1 MAAPDEMPDEEP
13 PLFSEG
19 DLVGGRYVLVR
30 ELGAGAA
37 GQVWEA
43 EHRLLTSRCAIK
55 FLVTAARMEPESAD
69 VLVQRFRFEA
79 QISARLGNITQHIVA
94 AQDAGMFRG
103 VPYLVMELVAGQNLD
118 ARIDVS
124 EMSVEETADL
134 LEQLAE
140 PIDGAHGH
148 GIAHRDVKPA
158 NIMVVRNTG
167 GKPFYK
173 LGDFGTAKY
182 FGEGLVGLSP
192 PKQTSENT
200 LVGSPAYMSPEY
212 VSGAPIVSGHIDLWA
227 LSVTA
232 YEAITRQL
240 PFDGELW
247 THVAMALLKGDF
259 TPPSKVIAGLPP
271 GIDGVFKRAF
281 ASDAT
286 ARYQTA
292 RELAV
297 AFRQAII
304 ETTLVIAPAEPLPQA
319 KREASAPDL
328 GDLRVPEQ
336 KTPLLED
343 AMTPGPLSEP
353 HAFLESL
360 APPPPR
366 RKAFGLML
374 GAGAVGAVA
383 IGLFAWL
390 ALRGEPKPAPASALA
405 QTQAQPRS
413 AEPTAT
419 ETVTVAAPPIE
430 TAAHSAS
437 AKIKRPATSKA
448 SAKQSAVVTT
458 PATTPVPATA
468 KTATSGRSASPSE
481 TH

>member
-1 MAAPDEMPDEEP
+1 MAGPDEMPDEEP

-103 VPYLVMELVAGQNLD
+103 VPYLVMELVTGQNLD
-118 ARIDVS
+118 ARIDIS
-124 EMSVEETADL
+124 EMSVDETADL

-158 NIMVVRNTG
+158 NIMVLKNTN

-182 FGEGLVGLSP
+182 FGEGLVGLTP

-227 LSVTA
+227 LAVTA
-232 YEAITRQL
+232 YEALTRQL

-247 THVAMALLKGDF
+247 THVAMALLKGEF
-259 TPPSKVIAGLPP
+259 KAPSKVIAGLPA
-271 GIDGVFKRAF
+271 GLDAVFKRAF
-281 ASDAT
+281 AADPQD
-286 ARYQTA
+286 RYQTA
-292 RELAV
+292 RDLAA
-297 AFRQAII
+297 AFRAGITATALALI
-304 ETTLVIAPAEPLPQA
+304 EPRPRGGSAPELEDARAPQA
-319 KREASAPDL
+319 PH
-328 GDLRVPEQ
+328 
-336 KTPLLED
+336 LED

-353 HAFLESL
+353 IAFLESL
-360 APPPPR
+360 APAPPR
-366 RKAFGLML
+366 RKPFGLML
-374 GAGAVGAVA
+374 GASAIAALA

-390 ALRGEPKPAPASALA
+390 ALRPEPKASAPPVPAAAVL
-405 QTQAQPRS
+405 TRT
-413 AEPTAT
+413 AEATAT
-419 ETVTVAAPPIE
+419 EVAATTAAPLE
-430 TAAHSAS
+430 TA
-437 AKIKRPATSKA
+437 
-448 SAKQSAVVTT
+448 
-458 PATTPVPATA
+458 
-468 KTATSGRSASPSE
+468 PSE
-481 TH
+481 TASAQVTGGKVKPAAPAKTSSKPAVAVTAPAKALPKGSGNRPSKSETH

>member
-1 MAAPDEMPDEEP
+1 MAAPEEMPDEEP

-30 ELGAGAA
+30 ELGSGAA

-79 QISARLGNITQHIVA
+79 QISARLGNTTQHIVA

-158 NIMVVRNTG
+158 NIMVVRNN

-212 VSGAPIVSGHIDLWA
+212 VSGGPIVSGHIDLWA
-227 LSVTA
+227 LAVTA
-232 YEAITRQL
+232 YEALTRQL

-259 TPPSKVIAGLPP
+259 KPPSKVMAGLPV
-271 GIDGVFKRAF
+271 GLDAVFKRAF
-281 ASDAT
+281 AADPPD
-286 ARYQTA
+286 RYQTA
-292 RELAV
+292 RDFAV
-297 AFRQAII
+297 AFRAAI
-304 ETTLVIAPAEPLPQA
+304 TATQIAPADALP
-319 KREASAPDL
+319 RPASAPELPD
-328 GDLRVPEQ
+328 GRPQ
-336 KTPLLED
+336 APQLED
-343 AMTPGPLSEP
+343 AMTPGPLSKP
-353 HAFLESL
+353 IESL
-360 APPPPR
+360 APAPPR
-366 RKAFGLML
+366 ERPLGLMV
-374 GAGAVGAVA
+374 GAGAVGALA

-390 ALRGEPKPAPASALA
+390 SLRPEPRPSTPPA
-405 QTQAQPRS
+405 
-413 AEPTAT
+413 
-419 ETVTVAAPPIE
+419 VAAAPTE
-430 TAAHSAS
+430 TAAATATQAAPTTTAEPEAIASEPSSAPSTS
-437 AKIKRPATSKA
+437 ANVKRPGTSRPTSKPSVVAPPAATVAPKA
-448 SAKQSAVVTT
+448 SGKT
-458 PATTPVPATA
+458 PN
-468 KTATSGRSASPSE
+468 KSE